1 MNAMSELF
9 RNILD
14 AISTTFRHLSNAD
27 FGMLAV
33 VAIAVV
39 VVGILLLRR

>member
-1 MNAMSELF
+1 MAELF

-14 AISTTFRHLSNAD
+14 YVNTAFRHVSNAD
-27 FGMLAV
+27 FGTLAV

-39 VVGILLLRR
+39 VWGIVLLRR

>member
-1 MNAMSELF
+1 MSELF

-14 AISTTFRHLSNAD
+14 AVSDTFRHLSNAD
-27 FGMLAV
+27 FGTFAV

-39 VVGILLLRR
+39 VLGIWLLRR

>member
-1 MNAMSELF
+1 MSELF

-14 AISTTFRHLSNAD
+14 YVNIAFRHLSNAD
-27 FGMLAV
+27 FETLAV

-39 VVGILLLRR
+39 VLGIVLLRR

>member
-1 MNAMSELF
+1 MPELF

-14 AISTTFRHLSNAD
+14 AINDTFRHLSNAD
-27 FGMLAV
+27 FGTLAA

-39 VVGILLLRR
+39 VLGIWLLRK

>member
-1 MNAMSELF
+1 MSELF

-14 AISTTFRHLSNAD
+14 AVSNTFRHLSNAD
-27 FGMLAV
+27 FGSLAV

-39 VVGILLLRR
+39 VLGIWLLRR

>member
-1 MNAMSELF
+1 MSELF

-14 AISTTFRHLSNAD
+14 YVSNSFRHLSNAE
-27 FGMLAV
+27 FGTLAV

-39 VVGILLLRR
+39 VLGILLLRR